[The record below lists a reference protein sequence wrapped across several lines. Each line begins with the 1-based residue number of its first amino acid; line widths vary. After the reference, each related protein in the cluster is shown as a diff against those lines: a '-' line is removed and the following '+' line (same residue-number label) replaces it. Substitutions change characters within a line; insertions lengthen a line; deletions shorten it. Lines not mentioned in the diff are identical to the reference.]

1 MGDEFDIYDLIGD
14 GNMFEIPE
22 QDVWDLIGD
31 PGALGLGGGEEGVD
45 PWGLMG
51 DTGAFGL
58 GGDSGLSLGSIGG
71 WLSQIGRLFG
81 GGSGSESGANGG
93 GMGMS
98 PLMTLL
104 GLGALAGGGI
114 NQYGSTRE
122 ATDAMLA
129 ANRDAQALVREQMG
143 KNEPR
148 FAPWTG
154 AGAGAVGQLS
164 AMPASNLAASY
175 GGLADRY
182 RPLGSGRGM
191 VPQQP
196 RSLGG
201 IARGGR

>member
-14 GNMFEIPE
+14 GSMFEIPE

-45 PWGLMG
+45 PWDLMG

-71 WLSQIGRLFG
+71 WLSQIGR
-81 GGSGSESGANGG
+81 

-148 FAPWTG
+148 FAPWTS

>member
-14 GNMFEIPE
+14 GSMFEIPE

-45 PWGLMG
+45 PWDLMG

-81 GGSGSESGANGG
+81 GGSG
-93 GMGMS
+93 
-98 PLMTLL
+98 MTLL

-164 AMPASNLAASY
+164 SMPASNLAASY

>member
-14 GNMFEIPE
+14 GSMFEIPE

-45 PWGLMG
+45 PWDLMG

-71 WLSQIGRLFG
+71 WLSQIGR
-81 GGSGSESGANGG
+81 

-164 AMPASNLAASY
+164 SMPASNLEASY

>member
-45 PWGLMG
+45 PWDLMG

-71 WLSQIGRLFG
+71 WLSQIGR
-81 GGSGSESGANGG
+81 

>member
-1 MGDEFDIYDLIGD
+1 
-14 GNMFEIPE
+14 
-22 QDVWDLIGD
+22 
-31 PGALGLGGGEEGVD
+31 
-45 PWGLMG
+45 
-51 DTGAFGL
+51 
-58 GGDSGLSLGSIGG
+58 
-71 WLSQIGRLFG
+71 
-81 GGSGSESGANGG
+81 
-93 GMGMS
+93 
-98 PLMTLL
+98 MTLL

-164 AMPASNLAASY
+164 SMPASNLAASY

>member
-45 PWGLMG
+45 PWDLMG
-51 DTGAFGL
+51 DTSAFGL

-71 WLSQIGRLFG
+71 WLSQIGR
-81 GGSGSESGANGG
+81 

-164 AMPASNLAASY
+164 SMPASNLAASY

>member
-45 PWGLMG
+45 PWDLMG

-71 WLSQIGRLFG
+71 WLSQI
-81 GGSGSESGANGG
+81 GG

-148 FAPWTG
+148 FAPWTS

>member
-45 PWGLMG
+45 PWDLMG

-71 WLSQIGRLFG
+71 WLSQIGR
-81 GGSGSESGANGG
+81 

-164 AMPASNLAASY
+164 SMPASNLEASY

>member
-45 PWGLMG
+45 PWDLMG

-71 WLSQIGRLFG
+71 WLSQIGR
-81 GGSGSESGANGG
+81 

-148 FAPWTG
+148 FAPWTS

>member
-45 PWGLMG
+45 PWDLMG

-71 WLSQIGRLFG
+71 WLSQIGR
-81 GGSGSESGANGG
+81 

-148 FAPWTG
+148 FTPWTG

-164 AMPASNLAASY
+164 SMPASNLAASY

>member
-45 PWGLMG
+45 PWDLMG

-71 WLSQIGRLFG
+71 WLSQIGR
-81 GGSGSESGANGG
+81 
-93 GMGMS
+93 GMGVS

-164 AMPASNLAASY
+164 SMPASNLEASY

>member
-45 PWGLMG
+45 PWDLMG

-71 WLSQIGRLFG
+71 WLSQIGR
-81 GGSGSESGANGG
+81 

-164 AMPASNLAASY
+164 SMPASNLAASY

-191 VPQQP
+191 VQQQP